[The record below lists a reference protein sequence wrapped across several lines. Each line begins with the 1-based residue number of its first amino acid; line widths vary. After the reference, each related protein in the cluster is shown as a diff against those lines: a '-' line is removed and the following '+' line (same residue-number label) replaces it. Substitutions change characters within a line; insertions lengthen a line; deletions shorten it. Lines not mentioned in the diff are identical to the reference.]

1 MWSSSFRY
9 RYQVIITHTHPSR
22 RDNKCPPWL
31 FASGVG
37 VAHAND
43 DDDDDD
49 DVPCSVSDYF
59 FSWAFL
65 QHATR
70 ASNCFHFVCVCCM
83 FFLNVVAASYLLLN
97 EAICLL
103 SLCCEALKHFRFI
116 FSSLEKL
123 FFHCRT
129 ARKLGVVAGV
139 RRWKGRKV
147 AYRSYSLGLKWL
159 GFFGTSSAAQVVLS
173 GWAAQ
178 R

>member
-1 MWSSSFRY
+1 VFSKRLFFQLSISSARHSGIELFSF
-9 RYQVIITHTHPSR
+9 
-22 RDNKCPPWL
+22 C
-31 FASGVG
+31 
-37 VAHAND
+37 
-43 DDDDDD
+43 
-49 DVPCSVSDYF
+49 
-59 FSWAFL
+59 
-65 QHATR
+65 
-70 ASNCFHFVCVCCM
+70 VCVVC
-83 FFLNVVAASYLLLN
+83 FFFNVVAASYLLLN